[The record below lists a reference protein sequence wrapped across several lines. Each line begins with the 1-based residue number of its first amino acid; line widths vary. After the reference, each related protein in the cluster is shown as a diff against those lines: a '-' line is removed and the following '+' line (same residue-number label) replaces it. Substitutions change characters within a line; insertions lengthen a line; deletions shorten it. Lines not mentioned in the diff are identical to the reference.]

1 MSKDKAPVEKEM
13 KEKTNEFQQDKLE
26 YIKSPVVM
34 EFWDYLP
41 TLLSKNRNWNLPS

>member
-34 EFWDYLP
+34 EFLDYLP

>member
-34 EFWDYLP
+34 EFLL
-41 TLLSKNRNWNLPS
+41 LLSQVA